1 MQHCVAHAAYQ
12 QLVKLG
18 HMKNASLN
26 RLKTHRHSDTQS
38 PCRLSM
44 PLHHSSSISTK
55 SLNLI
60 CLTVLVL

>member
-1 MQHCVAHAAYQ
+1 MQYRVAHAAYQ
-12 QLVKLG
+12 QQSKRR
-18 HMKNASLN
+18 HTKNASLN
-26 RLKTHRHSDTQS
+26 RLKTHRYSDTQS
-38 PCRLSM
+38 RCRPSI